1 VVVSKGHLHLIKPKA
16 KSNRCHYQSMTWH
29 CVWSV
34 PIAMSLLVDGSA
46 GQSVGTPN
54 SEPGWYRSIP
64 TTTFESR
71 STRSVSIT
79 RANVATT
86 NWLAPF

>member
-1 VVVSKGHLHLIKPKA
+1 
-16 KSNRCHYQSMTWH
+16 
-29 CVWSV
+29 
-34 PIAMSLLVDGSA
+34 MSLLVDGSA